1 MVAFILG
8 LPCKYE
14 KEIFVCCGLQMED
27 ALSCPFMILP
37 TRRFNCLNS
46 RNEISLREL
55 VRNENEIKMKSTVKE
70 QNVLKFGCSNE

>member
-37 TRRFNCLNS
+37 ARRFNCLNS
-46 RNEISLREL
+46 RNGNFS
-55 VRNENEIKMKSTVKE
+55 
-70 QNVLKFGCSNE
+70 